1 MMRRRRCVVGFS
13 ACAAWP
19 FRILSAPP
27 HPVLAWVRSRVL
39 LVDALA
45 ITLSVNFAPED
56 GWRRRTVMGVETPT
70 ALPTRGREWL
80 HVAASGSQRP

>member
-56 GWRRRTVMGVETPT
+56 GWRRRTVMGVGH
-70 ALPTRGREWL
+70 AQLCQR
-80 HVAASGSQRP
+80 VAYYCYYCCY